1 MAARV
6 DRRAA
11 TVRIINGLTRRSS
24 ACRASQ
30 WARCWLL
37 VCALSWS
44 AVRHA
49 ASRSAAVQDTY
60 TSSKPQ
66 ATSKSSGGQAVGSTP
81 QSRYFLLPNNSYG
94 AKCLDGRYGAKCL
107 DGRYGA
113 KCLDGRYDAKC
124 LDGRYD
130 AKCLDG
136 RYDAKCLD
144 GRYDAKCLDGSPPGY
159 QYREGYG
166 EASGWWHIHLPGG
179 GWCASLDKCL
189 ARSKSKLGSTRG
201 LQNGMPTGS
210 RSSRKASNDNGD
222 PDAPPRGITSADAA
236 TNPTF
241 YNWHLVRP
249 VYCDGGGFA
258 GRAGYKAAGNGSEG
272 VHMDGWRII
281 HAILSDLRKSR
292 GMTAPTHI
300 LLSGTSVGWQA
311 VIPFSPQQTSPSS
324 RSAQEQGHDGT
335 SAHSTVGQLGGRAG
349 GRDAVRSAAASLPAR
364 ARQVHHGRGALCG
377 PTSPAHPSP
386 RPPPRP
392 PSCPPFCPPSC
403 PPSYPP
409 SCPPDAEDRTKR
421 RAFAGMVKATVGL
434 HNMRVNWRCS
444 QTMSPANQWRCFF
457 PHQALRFVSSPVLAV
472 NSLFDYRALMLG
484 NQLPAN
490 QAQATACL
498 RQIAKE
504 GGTDLLKLV
513 TSQSW
518 RHDRSTLVEIQSGG
532 TLFPGGDYKGGSLE
546 IGLTST
552 VEEGDSPGNGKGGK
566 RKGKGG
572 GGGAGKGRRVRGSA
586 GAAAAEA
593 SVCAPEEHRAVL
605 NVAWQMIQLTDAASM
620 ELGPT
625 VSTFVT
631 PAIAHCALTSPKWD
645 SLMDKGVTLRDAV
658 TTWYKRPL

>member
-11 TVRIINGLTRRSS
+11 TVRIIVGQTRRSS
-24 ACRASQ
+24 TCRASQ
-30 WARCWLL
+30 WACCWLL
-37 VCALSWS
+37 ACALSWS
-44 AVRHA
+44 AVGHA
-49 ASRSAAVQDTY
+49 SARRAALEGTY
-60 TSSKPQ
+60 TSSKLQ
-66 ATSKSSGGQAVGSTP
+66 ATSTSSGQAGGSAP

-94 AKCLDGRYGAKCL
+94 
-107 DGRYGA
+107 
-113 KCLDGRYDAKC
+113 
-124 LDGRYD
+124 
-130 AKCLDG
+130 
-136 RYDAKCLD
+136 
-144 GRYDAKCLDGSPPGY
+144 AKCLDGSPPGY

-258 GRAGYKAAGNGSEG
+258 GRAGYRAAGNGSEG

-281 HAILSDLRKSR
+281 HAILGDLRKNR
-292 GMTAPTHI
+292 GMTAPARI
-300 LLSGTSVGWQA
+300 LLSGSSAGGQA
-311 VIPFSPQQTSPSS
+311 VVTLCDLLPLLFP
-324 RSAQEQGHDGT
+324 
-335 SAHSTVGQLGGRAG
+335 RALVKCIM
-349 GRDAVRSAAASLPAR
+349 DAGLFV
-364 ARQVHHGRGALCG
+364 
-377 PTSPAHPSP
+377 
-386 RPPPRP
+386 
-392 PSCPPFCPPSC
+392 
-403 PPSYPP
+403 
-409 SCPPDAEDRTKR
+409 DAEDRTKR
-421 RAFAGMVKATVGL
+421 RAFAGMVKATVAL

-444 QTMSPANQWRCFF
+444 QTMSAANQWRCFF
-457 PHQALRFVSSPVLAV
+457 PHQALRVVSSPVLAV

-490 QAQATACL
+490 QARATACL
-498 RQIAKE
+498 RQIARE

-513 TSQSW
+513 YSQSW
-518 RHDRSTLVEIQSGG
+518 RRDRSALAEIQAGG
-532 TLFPGGDYKGGSLE
+532 MLFPGGDYKEASLDN
-546 IGLTST
+546 GLTST
-552 VEEGDSPGNGKGGK
+552 VEEGNSTGNGKGGK

-572 GGGAGKGRRVRGSA
+572 GGGAGKGRRVSGSA

-593 SVCAPEEHRAVL
+593 CAPEEHTAVL
-605 NVAWQMIQLTDAASM
+605 NVAWQMVQYTDAASL

-645 SLMDKGVTLRDAV
+645 SLMDKGVTLKDAV